1 MVRKINTLSERWLPP
16 PAINR
21 RASQVIAIRG
31 VEQNPNELNGEG
43 LSTVRVEPTTLMQT
57 APKAHRILALRR
69 LNCFFVISV
78 ASGRPLVRFEAVV
91 WLR

>member
-1 MVRKINTLSERWLPP
+1 MVRKINKLSELWLPP

-43 LSTVRVEPTTLMQT
+43 LTAVRVEPTTLIQT
-57 APKAHRILALRR
+57 APKAHRILTLRR
-69 LNCFFVISV
+69 LNFILNYSV
-78 ASGRPLVRFEAVV
+78 AAGRPLVRFEEVV